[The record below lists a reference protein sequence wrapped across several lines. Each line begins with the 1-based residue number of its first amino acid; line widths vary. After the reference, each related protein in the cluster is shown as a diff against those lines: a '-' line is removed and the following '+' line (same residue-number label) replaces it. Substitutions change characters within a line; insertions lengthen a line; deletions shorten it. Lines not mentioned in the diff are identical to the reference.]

1 MRLSCVALEPRLGH
15 YQGRRDLQAK
25 EALPQG
31 PPKIGGPSK
40 ILLLLINV
48 KCSIL
53 LLKAKE
59 ERKPN
64 KVIEKTALVSLE

>member
-1 MRLSCVALEPRLGH
+1 MTLINTVLIDIL

-31 PPKIGGPSK
+31 PRNFV
-40 ILLLLINV
+40 INV
-48 KCSIL
+48 KFSIRL
-53 LLKAKE
+53 FKAGE

-64 KVIEKTALVSLE
+64 KVIEN